1 MKRITK
7 PLFMISAL
15 LLVVSSL
22 NAETIIGKV
31 YGNKTWI
38 AYIGTG
44 NSIFI
49 RRGVTDFASTCD
61 TGFVSKG
68 KYVLAPDGSS
78 FRSKSSVLTAI
89 QRRLVQGKYKSH
101 GCR

>member
-1 MKRITK
+1 MKKITK
-7 PLFMISAL
+7 PLFMMGAL

-38 AYIGTG
+38 AYIGSSH
-44 NSIFI
+44 SIFI

-61 TGFVSKG
+61 TGFTSKNN
-68 KYVLAPDGSS
+68 YVMAPDGSS
-78 FRSKSSVLTAI
+78 LRSKSSVLTAI
-89 QRRLVQGKYKSH
+89 QRRLVNDKYKNH